1 MNGRCRNWH
10 VSARR
15 QRKSGRF
22 ALRHARILTDPH
34 KLAQLK
40 AEAAKQ
46 RSQER

>member
-1 MNGRCRNWH
+1 MNGLCRNWPN
-10 VSARR
+10 SGRR
-15 QRKSGRF
+15 RRKDGRF

-46 RSQER
+46 RSKER